1 MANRLTADIDA
12 SVERLGDLRVHLYE
26 QLLLLCDLFVAQNYF
41 FLHPI
46 TERLSNNCIG
56 HVDEP
61 LTWDFVHVTI
71 VREVVRDLWVL
82 SGSLK

>member
-1 MANRLTADIDA
+1 MANRLTTDIDA
-12 SVERLGDLRVHLYE
+12 SVECLGDLRVHLYE
-26 QLLLLCDLFVAQNYF
+26 QLLLLGDLFVAQSDF

-46 TERLSNNCIG
+46 TERLSNDCVD

-82 SGSLK
+82 PGSLE

>member
-12 SVERLGDLRVHLYE
+12 CVECLGDLRVHLYE
-26 QLLLLCDLFVAQNYF
+26 QLLLLSDLIVAESYF

-46 TERLSNNCIG
+46 TERLSNDCVD

-71 VREVVRDLWVL
+71 VREVVRDLRVL
-82 SGSLK
+82 PGSLE

>member
-1 MANRLTADIDA
+1 MLNRLTADIDA
-12 SVERLGDLRVHLYE
+12 RVECLSNLRVHLYE
-26 QLLLLCDLFVAQNYF
+26 QLLFLSDLVVAQSDF

-46 TERLSNNCIG
+46 TERLSNDCVD

-71 VREVVRDLWVL
+71 VREVVRDLRVL
-82 SGSLK
+82 PGSL

>member
-12 SVERLGDLRVHLYE
+12 SVKCLGNLRIHLYE
-26 QLLLLCDLFVAQNYF
+26 QLLLLSDLFVAPSYF

-46 TERLSNNCIG
+46 TERLSNDCVD

-61 LTWDFVHVTI
+61 LTRDFVHVAI

-82 SGSLK
+82 PGSLE

>member
-12 SVERLGDLRVHLYE
+12 SVECLGDLRIHLYE
-26 QLLLLCDLFVAQNYF
+26 QLLLLSDLFVAQSYF
-41 FLHPI
+41 FLYPI
-46 TERLSNNCIG
+46 TKRLSNDCVD

-71 VREVVRDLWVL
+71 VRKVVWDLWVL
-82 SGSLK
+82 PGSLE

>member
-1 MANRLTADIDA
+1 MTNRLTADIDA
-12 SVERLGDLRVHLYE
+12 RVECLGDIRVHLYE
-26 QLLLLCDLFVAQNYF
+26 QLLLLSDFFVAESYF

-46 TERLSNNCIG
+46 TEWLSNDCVD

-71 VREVVRDLWVL
+71 VRKIVWDLWVL
-82 SGSLK
+82 PGSLE

>member
-1 MANRLTADIDA
+1 MANRLTADIDT
-12 SVERLGDLRVHLYE
+12 SVECLCDLRVHLYE
-26 QLLLLCDLFVAQNYF
+26 QLLLLCDLFVAQSDF

-61 LTWDFVHVTI
+61 LTWYFVHVTI

-82 SGSLK
+82 PGSLK

>member
-1 MANRLTADIDA
+1 MANRLTADIDT
-12 SVERLGDLRVHLYE
+12 SVECLCDLRVHLYE

-46 TERLSNNCIG
+46 TERLSNDCVD

-82 SGSLK
+82 SGSLE